1 MRNSLAT
8 GERHANKQAI
18 TFLDGLTVKKLYRDT
33 SLPESPVKVDSLMEL
48 DLQPYPYTW
57 ADDAFVFDGMV
68 AARVNSTAFSFFLYP
83 LVESQSVVPLPIR
96 GPSFG
101 REEESDSSDS
111 SGEDEIEE
119 DGDSAE
125 DGARNL
131 QEGDGSDEPQV
142 DEEEEEQVED
152 PTEDIDEPV
161 EEDTRVDID
170 ATLADNS
177 GEFYVLNFDFS
188 TLIDY
193 GFAPNHHERTYTLF
207 GVAGSELVKVVYA
220 FDDEDIAITEKVQVI
235 RNTSFNGRFMRIKV
249 TDNFLV
255 VSNSEGEAPGI
266 TFFDHDWDLIHYF
279 PRFPL
284 PEAPYNLAVYEDPDL
299 EML

>member
-1 MRNSLAT
+1 M
-8 GERHANKQAI
+8 
-18 TFLDGLTVKKLYRDT
+18 
-33 SLPESPVKVDSLMEL
+33 
-48 DLQPYPYTW
+48 
-57 ADDAFVFDGMV
+57 
-68 AARVNSTAFSFFLYP
+68 
-83 LVESQSVVPLPIR
+83 
-96 GPSFG
+96 
-101 REEESDSSDS
+101 
-111 SGEDEIEE
+111 EE

-279 PRFPL
+279 PRFRL